1 MYFAARF
8 YYSRNY
14 NQMIKKLSVTLQSF
28 IFIILWSIQGHTQQV
43 TPDDKLR
50 FRNSIKK
57 VKVWTRIANDT
68 ALGYYVDALNAVK
81 TELNRKG
88 YRVEQVFFDKSV
100 KLSPRRWE
108 RQMIDSLAPD
118 EAFLDMMTRVE
129 LDTTHVI
136 YAPDRVIEHVAG
148 DGGAVIAYYNAS
160 VIPGDVK
167 VGYKSFVKVNF
178 YISWKKD
185 STGTFVPLF
194 SKKYELASGD
204 ISLAVKS
211 CLSRIPR
218 SLNPVEIPVNEIV
231 SGNEKTRLEITGFA
245 GYVFPSSMDINS
257 SASTTK
263 GTIAYNPGA
272 HYGVDVSFSISRS
285 IDVFAMYDREDTKFT
300 INTPVKFPDDAL
312 SASINYILVG
322 AVKNFRVTRF
332 VSPFISLSVGSVNTT
347 PKNNFYREVW
357 YFAVSPQAG
366 IKLYLSKWIGLR
378 FQTYCLYQI
387 HPMGA
392 PFLYSMNVYSSE
404 WDSYSNML
412 QFGLSAGIILRIGA
426 AR

>member
-1 MYFAARF
+1 
-8 YYSRNY
+8 
-14 NQMIKKLSVTLQSF
+14 MIKKLQATLLSS
-28 IFIILWSIQGHTQQV
+28 IFIILWSGQGHTQQV
-43 TPDDKLR
+43 TPEDNLR
-50 FRNSIKK
+50 FRNTIKK

-68 ALGYYVDALNAVK
+68 ALGYYLDALNAVK

-88 YRVEQVFFDKSV
+88 YRVEQVFFDKS
-100 KLSPRRWE
+100 LSTSPRGWE
-108 RQMIDSLAPD
+108 KRMIDNLAPD
-118 EAFLDMMTRVE
+118 EAFLDMMTRIE
-129 LDTTHVI
+129 LDTTHII

-185 STGTFVPLF
+185 STGTFIPLF

-204 ISLAVKS
+204 ISLAVKN

-218 SLNPVEIPVNEIV
+218 SLNPAEIPANELV
-231 SGNEKTRLEITGFA
+231 SGSEKTRLEITGFA
-245 GYVFPSSMDINS
+245 GYVFPSSMDIISAVS
-257 SASTTK
+257 SAR
-263 GTIAYNPGA
+263 GTVDCNPGP

-285 IDVFAMYDREDTKFT
+285 VDVLAMYDREDTKFT
-300 INTPVKFPDDAL
+300 INTPDKLPDNDL

-322 AVKNFRVTRF
+322 AVKNFRVSHL
-332 VSPFISLSVGSVNTT
+332 VSPFIGLSVGSVNTT

-378 FQTYCLYQI
+378 FQTSCMYQI
-387 HPMGA
+387 HPLRA
-392 PFLYSMNVYSSE
+392 PFLYSMQMYSSE

-412 QFGLSAGIILRIGA
+412 QFGLSAGVIFRIGA